1 MRSWRAWLPW
11 TAGGLLSAVALAW
24 LDPLGPPFGGLIGYL
39 VLAAVCA
46 ALACLAWREVAE
58 RDAPRSLAVMLLVA
72 LGLRLGTGI
81 ALARLLPI
89 YGYAE
94 QVGQQAGYIFQDA
107 RLRDNDAWALGRSDQ
122 PLTRAF
128 VRPQESDQYGGLLFL
143 SAAVYRYLSAGVH
156 RPLLVVLPA
165 AVLGS
170 LAVLFTWG
178 FAATVIGRRAGA
190 VAGWV
195 VALYPDAVL
204 LGASQMR
211 EPFIIVGLALALYGY
226 AKARLGASRPGVV
239 ALSLG
244 ILTALFV
251 SPPYALVVLI
261 LVALAWLWEG
271 GLRPTWAAAGLAG
284 LAALALG
291 LTALAWSALQDV
303 GGGNPLALLADWLM
317 RGAQF
322 QLALLERGSGWVQRL
337 FELTPEWMHLPLATM
352 YGLTRPLLPAALADR
367 TGAVLWQIVEIWRS
381 LGWFALLPILV
392 YAPAAGWRS
401 GNRRGLALYLA
412 LAFWAAAA
420 IASFRAGG
428 DDWDNPRYRA
438 VFVPLMGTLAG
449 WAWFHAR
456 QAGSLW
462 LRRAYIGVVGVTLIF
477 LQWYAGRYYGTPRL
491 SLEATLAAMLGFSA
505 LYFGGMALLD
515 RRRAGPGLTGGVPE
529 V

>member
-11 TAGGLLSAVALAW
+11 AAGVLLSAVTLAW
-24 LDPLGPPFGGLIGYL
+24 LDPLGPPLGGSLGYL

-46 ALACLAWREVAE
+46 VLASLAWREVAG
-58 RDAPRSLAVMLLVA
+58 RDAPRALAVMLMVA
-72 LGLRLGTGI
+72 VALRLGTGI

-89 YGYAE
+89 YGYTR
-94 QVGQQAGYIFQDA
+94 QQAGYIFQDA

-143 SAAVYRYLSAGVH
+143 SAAIYRYLSAGVH

-165 AVLGS
+165 AAFGS

-178 FAATVIGRRAGA
+178 FAAAVVGRRAGA

-195 VALYPDAVL
+195 VALYPDAAL

-211 EPFIIVGLALALYGY
+211 EPFIIAGLALALYGY
-226 AKARLGASRPGVV
+226 ARARLGGSRSGLLALLLGV
-239 ALSLG
+239 
-244 ILTALFV
+244 LTALFV
-251 SPPYALVVLI
+251 SPPYALAILI
-261 LVALAWLWEG
+261 LVGLAWLWEG

-291 LTALAWSALQDV
+291 LTALAWSGLQDV
-303 GGGNPLALLADWLM
+303 GGSNPLALLVDWLM

-322 QLALLERGSGWVQRL
+322 QLSLLEQGSGWVQRL
-337 FELTPEWMHLPLATM
+337 FGLTPEWMHIPLATM

-381 LGWFALLPILV
+381 LGWFALLPILA
-392 YAPAAGWRS
+392 YAPAAALRS
-401 GNRRGLALYLA
+401 GNRRGLAMYLGV
-412 LAFWAAAA
+412 AFWVVAA

-438 VFVPLMGTLAG
+438 AFVPLMGTLAG

-456 QAGSLW
+456 QAGSHW

-477 LQWYAGRYYGTPRL
+477 LHWYAGRYYGTPRL

-515 RRRAGPGLTGGVPE
+515 RRRAIHRLTGGVPE